1 MEIPPLFVE
10 AIGSAAAILTTL
22 CWLPQALHVIR
33 CRDTRAISFGSYLTF
48 AIGVALWLL
57 YGILLGKMPLIAA
70 NTVTLS
76 LLVVILA
83 MKLRFG

>member
-1 MEIPPLFVE
+1 MEIPPLVVE
-10 AIGSAAAILTTL
+10 GVGSAAAILTTV

-33 CRDTRAISFGSYLTF
+33 HRDTRAISFGSYLAF

-57 YGILLGKMPLIAA
+57 YGIFLGKLPLIAA

-76 LLVVILA
+76 LLLVILA